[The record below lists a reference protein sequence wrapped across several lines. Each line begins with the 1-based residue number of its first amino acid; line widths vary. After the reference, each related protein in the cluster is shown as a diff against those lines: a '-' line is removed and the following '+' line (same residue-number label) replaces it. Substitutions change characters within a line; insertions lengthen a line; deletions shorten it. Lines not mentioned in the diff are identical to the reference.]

1 MKLNRRSVLG
11 LIGGGAA
18 VGIPA
23 LGKAQ
28 TVQDGQFLHGVAS
41 GDPAA
46 GGAVIWTRVTT
57 EASMIADVAVT
68 WHIAATADGKP
79 MKSGS
84 TIARVTADHSVKV
97 EVEGLRPGRDYYYWF
112 DLKSGKKSPVGRF
125 RTLAVG
131 RSDRLTLAVASC
143 QLYPGGLFNAY
154 ADMAALPELDAVI
167 HLGDYIY
174 EYGPDGYG
182 GEIGK
187 RIGRL
192 PDPPHETVT
201 LTDYRRRHAQ
211 VKADPDLQAA
221 HARAAFICVWDDHES
236 ANDGWVGGAENHD
249 AAKQGDW
256 ASRKAA
262 AMQAYFEWMPIRD
275 PRPGRPWEAINRSFE
290 FGNLAT
296 LAMLETRLLARSEQ
310 VAPKGS
316 VPGPEQFGTM
326 LAQRERP
333 ERELLGPV
341 QQGWLGDVLGKSV
354 KAGKPWQLLGSQV
367 VMARV
372 AGADLQ
378 KELGDERFNAM
389 LSKLPQGWRDRV
401 RAAITGYRA
410 GLPFNF
416 DSWDGYPPAR
426 ERLYQ
431 LFRRVGSRP
440 LVLSGDSHAAWA
452 NNLYDDSKRL
462 VGHEFGTTAITS
474 PSYGAVL
481 PGLGAVLAKINPEV
495 AFCDQDNKGYTL
507 LTLTPDQVT
516 ADYVTLSTVMTK
528 PFTRK
533 IASKFA
539 CFAGKRE
546 PLKQLQ
552 G

>member
-1 MKLNRRSVLG
+1 
-11 LIGGGAA
+11 
-18 VGIPA
+18 
-23 LGKAQ
+23 
-28 TVQDGQFLHGVAS
+28 
-41 GDPAA
+41 
-46 GGAVIWTRVTT
+46 
-57 EASMIADVAVT
+57 
-68 WHIAATADGKP
+68 
-79 MKSGS
+79 
-84 TIARVTADHSVKV
+84 
-97 EVEGLRPGRDYYYWF
+97 
-112 DLKSGKKSPVGRF
+112 
-125 RTLAVG
+125 
-131 RSDRLTLAVASC
+131 
-143 QLYPGGLFNAY
+143 
-154 ADMAALPELDAVI
+154 
-167 HLGDYIY
+167 
-174 EYGPDGYG
+174 
-182 GEIGK
+182 
-187 RIGRL
+187 
-192 PDPPHETVT
+192 
-201 LTDYRRRHAQ
+201 
-211 VKADPDLQAA
+211 
-221 HARAAFICVWDDHES
+221 
-236 ANDGWVGGAENHD
+236 
-249 AAKQGDW
+249 
-256 ASRKAA
+256 
-262 AMQAYFEWMPIRD
+262 MPIRD
-275 PRPGRPWEAINRSFE
+275 PKPGRPWEAINRSFE

-316 VPGPEQFGTM
+316 VPGPEQFRTM
-326 LAQRERP
+326 LAERART

-389 LSKLPQGWRDRV
+389 LSKLPQGWQDRI
-401 RAAITGYRA
+401 RGAITGYRA

-495 AFCDQDNKGYTL
+495 AFCDQDTKGYTV
-507 LTLTPDQVT
+507 LTLTPDKAT
-516 ADYVTLSTVMTK
+516 ADYVALSTVMAK

-533 IASKFA
+533 IAASFA
-539 CFAGKRE
+539 GFAGKRE
-546 PLKQLQ
+546 PLTRVD